1 LNPADVTVRVAGGA
15 DARALADL
23 RARWSAQSAADADFA
38 AQLAAW
44 LAAEGE
50 RRTIWLAHHDGAPAG
65 MASMLEY
72 RRMPKPGRLDSRWG
86 YLSNLF
92 VVEPLRGRGVG
103 SALLDAVVAA
113 ADARGYVRL
122 VLSPSA
128 DALPLYARAGFVVP
142 DGAAGD
148 HRLLVRAGR

>member
-1 LNPADVTVRVAGGA
+1 MTVRVAGGA

-23 RARWSAQSAADADFA
+23 RARWSAQSAADAGFV

-50 RRTIWLAHHDGAPAG
+50 RRTIWLAHHNGAPAG

-103 SALLDAVVAA
+103 AALLDAVVAA

-122 VLSPSA
+122 VPA
-128 DALPLYARAGFVVP
+128 PVRVPLRAVRVTDF
-142 DGAAGD
+142 
-148 HRLLVRAGR
+148 LVMRAEPPP